1 MIIGSGLLAKA
12 FTSGYEDRDD
22 VCIYAAGVSNS
33 GCTDANEFYR
43 EKVRLQQAIA
53 SSKKETVFVYF
64 STCSIYDEDLLYS
77 PYVRH
82 KLAMESLVVN
92 KPNHLIFRLPQV
104 VGKTP
109 NPHTLLNFLYA
120 RITRS
125 EKFYIWKNAQRNVID
140 VDDVASISDVFIND
154 QAVRDVIVNI
164 ANPENYS
171 VLDVVRMF
179 ESVLHKKAICDYE
192 DKGNEYVI
200 DVCQMQSVVYRSGVV
215 FNESYLNKI
224 ISKYYANK

>member
-12 FTSGYEDRDD
+12 FASRYKDRDD

-33 GCTDANEFYR
+33 GCTDANEFDR
-43 EKVRLQQAIA
+43 EKDRLQQAIA
-53 SSKKETVFVYF
+53 SSQKETVFVYF
-64 STCSIYDEDLLYS
+64 STCSIYDEELSDS

-82 KLAMESLVVN
+82 KLAMEALVA
-92 KPNHLIFRLPQV
+92 KKSNHLIFRLPQV
-104 VGKTP
+104 AGKTP

-125 EKFYIWKNAQRNVID
+125 EKFHIWKNAQRNVID
-140 VDDVASISDVFIND
+140 VDDAASISDVFIND
-154 QAVRDVIVNI
+154 PAVRDAIVNI

-171 VLDVVRMF
+171 VLDIVMMF

-192 DKGNEYVI
+192 DKGDEYAI
-200 DVCQMQSVVYRSGVV
+200 DVCQMQSIICKSGVV
-215 FNESYLNKI
+215 FDGSYLNKI
-224 ISKYYANK
+224 ISKYYAYK